1 MDQLNKSAGG
11 IITADYLATLNREQE
26 NFLKQPQGSSAPPR
40 KRSILKNMIQL
51 IGIGL
56 HGRVF
61 AISNLKK
68 IISGKT
74 KLRIKEYQENCCQ
87 LN

>member
-1 MDQLNKSAGG
+1 MLPLVHTTVIK
-11 IITADYLATLNREQE
+11 TADYLATLNREQE
-26 NFLKQPQGSSAPPR
+26 NFLKQPQGSSAPPG
-40 KRSILKNMIQL
+40 KRSILKNM

-74 KLRIKEYQENCCQ
+74 KPCIEEYQENCCQ
-87 LN
+87 LNCFA

>member
-1 MDQLNKSAGG
+1 
-11 IITADYLATLNREQE
+11 
-26 NFLKQPQGSSAPPR
+26 
-40 KRSILKNMIQL
+40 MIQL

-74 KLRIKEYQENCCQ
+74 KLRIEEYQENCWQ
-87 LN
+87 LICFALNFCTDSAS